1 MKKKPNSRPAPDAQ
15 SPSPV
20 PPNPQTPDPI
30 PDAPFTEE
38 TALAFFARHLD
49 GLNWKYHR
57 YPEKPVLYSGFNGD
71 NVQWDFSLYA
81 RETSPGHFLLGVNSF
96 IPTKTPADRRPAIM
110 ELLTRI
116 NFDLAVGCFELDL
129 ADGEIRFR
137 TSIILPAPNLS
148 ASPSPT
154 GVGEGGRR
162 PDEGK
167 RGKAK
172 QCGEDGCKSGEGCG
186 ESTKIAE
193 RATCPFWEQTIEH
206 LLRSNLSIVDER
218 FPQITAVL
226 YTGASPE
233 EALKPKEAE
242 DKSQPRFEFN

>member
-1 MKKKPNSRPAPDAQ
+1 MKKPMKKATD
-15 SPSPV
+15 
-20 PPNPQTPDPI
+20 QT
-30 PDAPFTEE
+30 AFTEE

-49 GLNWKYHR
+49 GLKWKYHR

-96 IPTKTPADRRPAIM
+96 IPNKTPADRRTAIM

-137 TSIILPAPNLS
+137 TSMILPAADITP
-148 ASPSPT
+148 
-154 GVGEGGRR
+154 G
-162 PDEGK
+162 
-167 RGKAK
+167 
-172 QCGEDGCKSGEGCG
+172 
-186 ESTKIAE
+186 I
-193 RATCPFWEQTIEH
+193 IEH
-206 LLRSNLSIVDER
+206 LLRSNFSIVDER

-226 YTGASPE
+226 YSGATPAD
-233 EALKPKEAE
+233 ALKPKDPES
-242 DKSQPRFEFN
+242 KSQPRFDFN

>member
-1 MKKKPNSRPAPDAQ
+1 MKKPMKKERD
-15 SPSPV
+15 
-20 PPNPQTPDPI
+20 QTE
-30 PDAPFTEE
+30 FTEE
-38 TALAFFARHLD
+38 TALAFFARHLA

-96 IPTKTPADRRPAIM
+96 IPTKTPADHRTVIM

-167 RGKAK
+167 RGIAK
-172 QCGEDGCKSGEGCG
+172 QCGEDGQLPGQGLAPGEGCG
-186 ESTKIAE
+186 ESTKVAE
-193 RATCPFWEQTIEH
+193 RDTCRIWEQIIEH

-226 YTGASPE
+226 YSNVSPE
-233 EALKPKEAE
+233 DALKPKPQDPEN
-242 DKSQPRFEFN
+242 QTRFDFN